1 MGAGIAQ
8 VSAMNGYD
16 TVVVDVAE
24 EFLARGRERILDSLN
39 RLSRRG
45 QVREVNEVVSRLTFS
60 KDYSAGK
67 GANVAIE
74 AVPEKLDLKVQVFRN
89 LEEILGPEALLST
102 NTSSIPIS
110 EIASSVEFR
119 ERVVGLH
126 FFNPPPLMPLVE
138 IIPSKFTSETAL
150 ERGVSF
156 ARSLGKVPVKL
167 AYEVP
172 GFVSN
177 RVFIRLLQ
185 EACREVEAGE
195 ATIEEVD
202 ATARALGLPMGMF
215 ELADYTGID
224 VIVDIWRVLKDR
236 GMTDVPCSLYFD
248 KVKRGELGV
257 KSGRGF
263 YSYPTPGKF
272 VKPNIQTPPKVPF
285 ARLISLAVNEAAWL
299 VSTGVVKT
307 EDVDTVM
314 RLGFNFPKGLVQ
326 IGRELGLSEV
336 ERHLREIS
344 KRGFAAYEPIGNL
357 VGIFSR

>member
-1 MGAGIAQ
+1 
-8 VSAMNGYD
+8 
-16 TVVVDVAE
+16 
-24 EFLARGRERILDSLN
+24 
-39 RLSRRG
+39 
-45 QVREVNEVVSRLTFS
+45 
-60 KDYSAGK
+60 
-67 GANVAIE
+67 
-74 AVPEKLDLKVQVFRN
+74 
-89 LEEILGPEALLST
+89 
-102 NTSSIPIS
+102 
-110 EIASSVEFR
+110 
-119 ERVVGLH
+119 
-126 FFNPPPLMPLVE
+126 
-138 IIPSKFTSETAL
+138 
-150 ERGVSF
+150 
-156 ARSLGKVPVKL
+156 
-167 AYEVP
+167 
-172 GFVSN
+172 
-177 RVFIRLLQ
+177 
-185 EACREVEAGE
+185 
-195 ATIEEVD
+195 
-202 ATARALGLPMGMF
+202 
-215 ELADYTGID
+215 
-224 VIVDIWRVLKDR
+224 
-236 GMTDVPCSLYFD
+236 MTDVPCSLYFD